1 MEEEKIAQKEK
12 EKIQIILVSSD
23 SLIDLLFSTTKK
35 LEL

>member
-12 EKIQIILVSSD
+12 EKIQIILDSSD